1 MSIYVESG
9 GVVWR
14 DLGGAVTIQCRAPE
28 PNQEFLILKRGLSED
43 VVLVKENNS
52 GIIPNI
58 DKEFWGRLQ
67 VNGVFSS
74 MDILIKNLTS
84 NDTGP
89 YWCLYSRFDGKA
101 KTIEKKGTGS
111 VLLVV
116 TGEP

>member
-28 PNQEFLILKRGLSED
+28 PNQEFLNLKRGLSED
-43 VVLVKENNS
+43 VVLFKENNS
-52 GIIPNI
+52 DTNPNI
-58 DKEFWGRLQ
+58 AKEFRGRLQ

-89 YWCLYSRFDGKA
+89 YWCLYSRFDGRA
-101 KTIEKKGTGS
+101 KIIGKTGTGS